1 VISLPT
7 LTCRNVLRSLRD
19 LQEATEG
26 RPALHVAL
34 IYTASRRRSYDAY
47 NRCGS
52 EAMRRQGSAVRWRR
66 RPVKSKHLAIDFGP
80 FPITSLNLVPAERR
94 GWLLLGEF
102 LLFEFEPGI
111 DLGVA

>member
-1 VISLPT
+1 
-7 LTCRNVLRSLRD
+7 
-19 LQEATEG
+19 
-26 RPALHVAL
+26 
-34 IYTASRRRSYDAY
+34 
-47 NRCGS
+47 
-52 EAMRRQGSAVRWRR
+52 MRRQGSAVRWRR